1 MFPGILIE
9 FLVKDELHWD
19 CISDPPNNTFHPGKH
34 FYQQKGLIYNMKIIP
49 DTSVII
55 DGRVTELVDSGELN
69 GCEIIIHEAVLG
81 ELEYQ
86 ANRGQETG
94 MSGLEEAKKLR
105 KLADDGD
112 IVLSFQGK
120 RPSFDQVQLA
130 PGGEI
135 DSMVR
140 DLASREGGTLL
151 TGDIV
156 QAEVARAKGLD
167 VTYLEPQEEEI
178 EGVKE
183 IWEYFREDMMSVHLR
198 EGAKPRGKIG
208 MPGNM
213 KMKIIDENVMTSEQL
228 RHLSHKIVEHAKR
241 ASRGFIELDKGGA
254 TVVQLNEFRIVISHP
269 PFSDGYEIT
278 AVKPVAK
285 VTLDDYRLSDKLRDR
300 ISEKRRGVLLAGAP
314 GAGKSTLAQ
323 AIAEYLNDKNFVVK
337 TMEEPRD
344 LQVPDEI
351 TQYTSLDG
359 RLEDTADVLLLVRPD
374 YTIFDEVR
382 KTPHFRVFADM
393 RLAGV
398 GMVGVTHANRAIDAL
413 QRMIGRVELGMVPQ
427 VVDTI
432 IFLEEA
438 QIDKV
443 YDITFNVK
451 VPTGMKDEDLARPV
465 IEVKDF
471 ETGRCE
477 YEVYTYGEQV
487 VVMPVEGDGEMKEPV
502 WDYAVPEIHD
512 RLSRLVR
519 GHFEVEIT
527 SSNSIKLY
535 VPEKQIGSVLGR
547 DGENINRLE
556 NETGLKID
564 VQPMGQKYEYKKS
577 APSQEVDVWDEGDKL
592 VLEIGIEMSRE
603 NVDILADGDYITTVT
618 VGSDGTIKIRK
629 NTEIGRMVNE
639 SMKKGERIEI
649 R

>member
-1 MFPGILIE
+1 
-9 FLVKDELHWD
+9 
-19 CISDPPNNTFHPGKH
+19 
-34 FYQQKGLIYNMKIIP
+34 MKVIP
-49 DTSVII
+49 DTSVLI
-55 DGRVTELVDSGELN
+55 DGRVTELVESGEFKDY
-69 GCEIIIHEAVLG
+69 EIIIHEAVLG

-105 KLADDGD
+105 KLADKGHVDLKF
-112 IVLSFQGK
+112 IGK
-120 RPSFDQVQLA
+120 RPSLDQVQLA

-135 DSMVR
+135 DSMIR
-140 DLASREGGTLL
+140 ELASDEEGILL

-167 VTYLEPQEEEI
+167 VRYLRPQEDEI
-178 EGVKE
+178 DGVKE
-183 IWEYFREDMMSVHLR
+183 IWEYFKEDMMSVHLR
-198 EGAKPRGKIG
+198 EGTKPRGKIG
-208 MPGNM
+208 MPGNI
-213 KMKIIDENVMTSEQL
+213 KMEIIDDNIMTSEQL

-241 ASRGFIELDKGGA
+241 ASRGFIELDKAGA

-285 VTLDDYRLSDKLRDR
+285 VTLDDYRLSDKLRER

-323 AIAEYLNDKNFVVK
+323 AIAEYLNDRDFVVK

-359 RLEDTADVLLLVRPD
+359 KLEDTADVLLLVRPD

-382 KTPHFRVFADM
+382 KTPHFKVFADM

-438 QIDKV
+438 QIEKV
-443 YDITFNVK
+443 YDITFTVK
-451 VPTGMKDEDLARPV
+451 VPSGMKDEDLARPV

-471 ETGRCE
+471 ESGKSE

-487 VVMPVEGDGEMKEPV
+487 VVMPVEGEGEKREPI
-502 WDYAVPEIHD
+502 WDYAIPEIHD
-512 RLSRLVR
+512 RLNRLIH
-519 GHFEVEIT
+519 GHFEIEII
-527 SSNSIKLY
+527 SSDRIKLF
-535 VPEKQIGSVLGR
+535 VPEKQIGSILGR
-547 DGENINRLE
+547 DGKNIDRLE
-556 NETGLKID
+556 KETGLKID
-564 VQPMGQKYEYKKS
+564 VQPMDQKYGFERTNKS
-577 APSQEVDVWDEGDKL
+577 EKVEVWDEGDKY
-592 VLEIGIEMSRE
+592 VLEAGTDKSRE
-603 NVDILADGDYITTVT
+603 NVDLLAEGEYITTVT
-618 VGSDGTIKIRK
+618 IGGDGTIKIRK
-629 NTEIGRMVNE
+629 NTEVGRML
-639 SMKKGERIEI
+639 KKALDRGEVIVI

>member
-1 MFPGILIE
+1 
-9 FLVKDELHWD
+9 
-19 CISDPPNNTFHPGKH
+19 
-34 FYQQKGLIYNMKIIP
+34 MKVIP
-49 DTSVII
+49 DTSVLI
-55 DGRVTELVDSGELN
+55 DGRVTELVERGEFKD
-69 GCEIIIHEAVLG
+69 CEIVIHEAVLG

-94 MSGLEEAKKLR
+94 MSGLEEAKNLR
-105 KLADDGD
+105 NLADEGL
-112 IVLSFQGK
+112 IRLTFKGE
-120 RPSFDQVQLA
+120 RPSLDQVQLA

-135 DSMVR
+135 DSMIR
-140 DLASREGGTLL
+140 ELASNEGGTLL

-167 VTYLEPQEEEI
+167 VRYLQPQEDEVS
-178 EGVKE
+178 GVKE
-183 IWEYFREDMMSVHLR
+183 IWEYFKEDMMSVHLR
-198 EGAKPRGKIG
+198 EGTKPRGKIG
-208 MPGNM
+208 IPGDM
-213 KMKIIDENVMTSEQL
+213 RMEIIDENILTSEQL

-241 ASRGFIELDKGGA
+241 ASRGFIELDKAGA

-285 VTLDDYRLSDKLRDR
+285 VTLDDYRLSDKLRER

-323 AIAEYLNDKNFVVK
+323 AIAEYLNDRNFVVK

-382 KTPHFRVFADM
+382 KTPHFKVFADM

-451 VPTGMKDEDLARPV
+451 VPSGMKDEDLARPV

-471 ETGRCE
+471 ESGKCE

-487 VVMPVEGDGEMKEPV
+487 VVMPVESDGGKKEPV
-502 WDYAVPEIHD
+502 WDYAIPEIHD

-527 SSNSIKLY
+527 SSDSIKLY
-535 VPEKQIGSVLGR
+535 VPENQIGSVLGR
-547 DGENINRLE
+547 DGENIDRLE
-556 NETGLKID
+556 QETGLKID
-564 VQPMGQKYEYKKS
+564 VQSMGQKYEYQKTGRSEKV
-577 APSQEVDVWDEGDKL
+577 EVWDEGDKL
-592 VLEIGIEMSRE
+592 VLEVGTESSRE
-603 NVDILADGDYITTVT
+603 NVDVLGGGNYITTVT

-629 NTEIGRMVNE
+629 NTEVGRRVKE
-639 SMKKGERIEI
+639 YLRKGESIEI
-649 R
+649 RR